1 MYIPGG
7 TNQNGG
13 SPFYGCRAYEGEY
26 LVQKDI
32 NGPDIQKLQSDL
44 GVNIN
49 DENNR
54 IAACINDSPANVAGA
69 YSCSRGPLM
78 VNARYLTLG
87 AAAALSV
94 ASML

>member
-32 NGPDIQKLQSDL
+32 NGPDIQKLQSDIR
-44 GVNIN
+44 GYRRGGTDARPV
-49 DENNR
+49 
-54 IAACINDSPANVAGA
+54 AC
-69 YSCSRGPLM
+69 GPDRLE
-78 VNARYLTLG
+78 
-87 AAAALSV
+87 
-94 ASML
+94 